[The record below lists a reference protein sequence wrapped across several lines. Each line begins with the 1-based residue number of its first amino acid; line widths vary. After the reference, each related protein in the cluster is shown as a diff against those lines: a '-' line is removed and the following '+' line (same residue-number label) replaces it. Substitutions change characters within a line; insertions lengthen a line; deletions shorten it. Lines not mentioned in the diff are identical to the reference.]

1 MDEVTY
7 VKTKLR
13 QEQWEK
19 LIAEC
24 QSSGL
29 KVDDWCLKNNV
40 SRHAYYYYWLRKIR
54 KKACESLLPAIA
66 KQDTQIAFTKV
77 EMQVQQ
83 TSSMVPII
91 IRLQS
96 ATLEIYPE
104 TDQQMIEVVLRA
116 LKNIC

>member
-40 SRHAYYYYWLRKIR
+40 SRHAYYYWLRKIR

-91 IRLQS
+91 IRLQF

-104 TDQQMIEVVLRA
+104 TEQQMIEAVLRA